1 MVARA
6 TICGMTTNEHISS
19 TSAQTGA
26 GFVLLASSSSMEE
39 TREIGRAL
47 GRVAAPGSVIA
58 LEGDLGAGK
67 THFTQGVAQGLG
79 VDQDVTSPTF
89 NLLVCYEQGRIPLF
103 HFDLYRLEK
112 PSELEDLGYYDVLDQ
127 GGLCCI
133 EWSERFPE
141 CLPEDRLT
149 VRILKDEEGLRQ
161 VYVAALGQDSARLLC
176 DWRNALA
183 DGDKVAEVS
192 SGVNDGRSVASSAPA
207 GTAPW
212 VDESAPAG
220 SSVPDSEG
228 GRDYVLAL
236 DTSNEIIALGLGK
249 LDRAN
254 ARIEFRRHRQVPA
267 FRASNTKLIGCIEDL
282 LAEEGVSSAR
292 IASVVCGRGP
302 GSFTGV
308 RICLACAKGLAMG
321 LGASL
326 YGVSTLDAQAWQFW
340 ADGYRGSL
348 VVLGDA
354 MRKEVYP
361 VTYLVGE
368 AGPERL
374 NHDKVCKANVAAEEL
389 GQAGPERLLTGDAL
403 HKYQGLFEPCGA
415 LSPEETWMP
424 TGKGLLLCA
433 QALWDQGKF
442 DPYDVELGN
451 PLTLLPVYTRLSDA
465 EEHERQKFAKPSEKD
480 LVSGV
485 QGSEAVMSMS
495 AEGEGCALRCQPL
508 DSTWVDDVAAMESVV
523 MGTDAWNAAQ
533 VADDLTRSDRSWW
546 ACFEVSQPDARVLD
560 HSNARLVGYT
570 GGWVID
576 GQLQILKIASDP
588 SMRRRGIARELLSC
602 LASDGRDLGA
612 TEATL
617 EVRASNTGAHAF
629 YESLGMQKIGVR
641 PRYYSDREDA
651 FIFTGPLPHVQH
663 DVAGM
668 NLLVNEAAQAQHALA
683 EMGDE
688 GGAASASGSG
698 AEGASSAEGK
708 LGSLPSF
715 SGASVVE
722 LPDTLILA
730 IESSCDETAVALVDG
745 EGSIIS
751 DVVASQIDFHSRFGG
766 VVPEI
771 ASRKHIEAI
780 GGVVQECMAQARVVL
795 NAPELGFSDLSAIGV
810 TYAPGLLGA
819 LVVGVA
825 YAKGLAW
832 SAGVP
837 LVAVNHLEGHLYANK
852 IARPDI
858 KPPMVVS
865 LVSGGHTMLVH
876 VKDWGSYEILGST
889 LDDAVGEAF
898 DKVAKAMGLGY
909 PGGPLIT
916 KLAKT
921 GNPKAIRFP
930 RAMMHSG
937 DYSFSLSGLKTAVMT
952 YLQKEER
959 AGRAVNKHDVA
970 ASFQAAVVDV
980 QVSKARNALRQ
991 TGARE
996 FCLGGGVAANP
1007 VLRAGYEKMCSEE
1020 GVQLTMPP
1028 MKACTDNA
1036 SMIALV
1042 ALERY
1047 REGKFMPMD
1056 ADAKA
1061 HVSLEEAY

>member
-1 MVARA
+1 
-6 TICGMTTNEHISS
+6 MTTNEHISS

-26 GFVLLASSSSMEE
+26 GFVLLASSSSVEE
-39 TREIGRAL
+39 TRGIGRAL
-47 GRVAAPGSVIA
+47 GRVATPGTVIA

-67 THFTQGVAQGLG
+67 THFTQGIAQGLG
-79 VDQDVTSPTF
+79 VTQDVTSPTF
-89 NLLVCYEQGRIPLF
+89 NLLVCYDQGRLPLF
-103 HFDLYRLEK
+103 HFDLYRLDAA
-112 PSELEDLGYYDVLDQ
+112 SQLEDLGYYDVLDQ
-127 GGLCCI
+127 GGVCCI

-141 CLPEDRLT
+141 TLPEDRLV
-149 VRILKDEEGLRQ
+149 VRVTREEDESRHI
-161 VYVAALGQDSARLLC
+161 YVSALGETSCGVLKLWKTALDDKGECPVDDSVRGSDAAGAVEPVTVLSSDAKL
-176 DWRNALA
+176 
-183 DGDKVAEVS
+183 DGGSFVGAAA
-192 SGVNDGRSVASSAPA
+192 N
-207 GTAPW
+207 
-212 VDESAPAG
+212 G
-220 SSVPDSEG
+220 SSSDETQEG
-228 GRDYVLAL
+228 ARDYVLAL
-236 DTSNEIIALGLGK
+236 DTSNEVIALGLGK
-249 LDRAN
+249 LDRAGK
-254 ARIEFRRHRQVPA
+254 RIEFRRDHQVPA
-267 FRASNTKLIGCIEDL
+267 FRASNTKLIGCIEEL
-282 LAEEGVSSAR
+282 LAEEGIASSR

-361 VTYLVGE
+361 VSYLLQDE
-368 AGPERL
+368 GPERL
-374 NHDKVCKANVAAEEL
+374 NYDKVCKANVAAEEL
-389 GQAGPERLLTGDAL
+389 GQAGPERLVTGDAL
-403 HKYQGLFEPCGA
+403 HKYQDLFEDCGT
-415 LSPEETWMP
+415 LSAEETWMP
-424 TGKGLLLCA
+424 TGEGLLLCA
-433 QALWDQGKF
+433 QSLWDQGAF
-442 DPYDVELGN
+442 DPDDAQLGN

-485 QGSEAVMSMS
+485 QGSADAAANTLS
-495 AEGEGCALRCQPL
+495 AGEGSSLRCQPL
-508 DSTWVDDVAAMESVV
+508 DSSWVDDVAAMESEV
-523 MGTDAWNAAQ
+523 MGTDAWNASQ
-533 VADDLTRSDRSWW
+533 VADDLVRSDRSWW
-546 ACFEVSQPDARVLD
+546 ACFEVYQPDARVLS
-560 HSNARLVGYT
+560 HENARLVGYA

-588 SMRRRGIARELLSC
+588 SMRRKGIARTLLSN
-602 LASDGRDLGA
+602 LASDARDLGA

-629 YESLGMQKIGVR
+629 YETLGMKKIGVR

-668 NLLVNEAAQAQHALA
+668 NLLVNEAAEAQHVLTA
-683 EMGDE
+683 ESESGE
-688 GGAASASGSG
+688 GSG
-698 AEGASSAEGK
+698 GVSSNEFSDARSENTANQPGK
-708 LGSLPSF
+708 EKLP
-715 SGASVVE
+715 E
-722 LPDTLILA
+722 TLILA

-745 EGSIIS
+745 DGTIIS

-780 GGVVQECMAQARVVL
+780 GGVVQECMAQARVAL
-795 NAPELGFSDLSAIGV
+795 GAPSLGFSDLSAIGV

-959 AGRAVNKHDVA
+959 AGRPVNKHDVA

-1007 VLRAGYEKMCSEE
+1007 VLRAAYEAMCAEE

-1042 ALERY
+1042 ALERF
-1047 REGKFMPMD
+1047 REGEFMPMD

-1061 HVSLEEAY
+1061 HVSLEELY

>member
-1 MVARA
+1 MGHA
-6 TICGMTTNEHISS
+6 
-19 TSAQTGA
+19 
-26 GFVLLASSSSMEE
+26 
-39 TREIGRAL
+39 AL
-47 GRVAAPGSVIA
+47 PGTVIA

-67 THFTQGVAQGLG
+67 THFTQGIAQGLG
-79 VDQDVTSPTF
+79 VTQDVTSPTF
-89 NLLVCYEQGRIPLF
+89 NLLVCYDQGRLPLF
-103 HFDLYRLEK
+103 HFDLYRLDV
-112 PSELEDLGYYDVLDQ
+112 PSQLEDLGYYDVLDQ
-127 GGLCCI
+127 GGVSCI

-141 CLPEDRLT
+141 TLPDDRLV
-149 VRILKDEEGLRQ
+149 VRITREEDESRQ
-161 VYVAALGQDSARLLC
+161 VYVAAVGPISHE
-176 DWRNALA
+176 ALQLW
-183 DGDKVAEVS
+183 KVALDAEGEGVVLNREDS
-192 SGVNDGRSVASSAPA
+192 SSVVNAETGESPLASGPGAEF
-207 GTAPW
+207 
-212 VDESAPAG
+212 VAG
-220 SSVPDSEG
+220 SSDGAAAGTDPFVGAHDG
-228 GRDYVLAL
+228 AQDYVLAL

-249 LDRAN
+249 LDRA
-254 ARIEFRRHRQVPA
+254 AKRIEFRRHRQVPA

-282 LAEEGVSSAR
+282 LAEEGVSSAQ

-321 LGASL
+321 LDASL

-361 VTYLVGE
+361 VSYLVADE
-368 AGPERL
+368 GPERL

-389 GQAGPERLLTGDAL
+389 GQAGPDRLVTGDAL
-403 HKYQGLFEPCGA
+403 HKYQDLFEGCGA
-415 LSPEETWMP
+415 LSAGETWMP

-433 QALWDQGKF
+433 QSLWDQGAF
-442 DPYDVELGN
+442 DPDNAQLGN

-485 QGSEAVMSMS
+485 QGSESVMGMS
-495 AEGEGCALRCQPL
+495 VEGEGCALRCQPL
-508 DSTWVDDVAAMESVV
+508 DSSWAEDVAAMESVV
-523 MGTDAWNAAQ
+523 MGTDAWNASQ
-533 VADDLTRSDRSWW
+533 IADDLVCSDRSWW
-546 ACFEVSQPDARVLD
+546 ACFEVYQPDARVLD
-560 HSNARLVGYT
+560 HENARLVGYA

-588 SMRRRGIARELLSC
+588 SMRRKGIARTLLSN
-602 LASDGRDLGA
+602 LASDARDLGA

-629 YESLGMQKIGVR
+629 YKTLGMKKIGVR

-668 NLLVNEAAQAQHALA
+668 NLLVNEAAEAQHVLA
-683 EMGDE
+683 TADE
-688 GGAASASGSG
+688 AAVGAAEADGSKVV
-698 AEGASSAEGK
+698 EGAGAVPSESA
-708 LGSLPSF
+708 
-715 SGASVVE
+715 

-745 EGSIIS
+745 EGTIIS

-780 GGVVQECMAQARVVL
+780 GGVVQECMAQARVALGV
-795 NAPELGFSDLSAIGV
+795 PGLGFSDLSAIGV

-916 KLAKT
+916 KLAKA

-952 YLQKEER
+952 YLQKEQK
-959 AGRAVNKHDVA
+959 AGRVVNKHDVA

-980 QVSKARNALRQ
+980 QVSKARNALCQ

-1007 VLRAGYEKMCSEE
+1007 VLRAAYETMCAEE

-1042 ALERY
+1042 ALERF